1 MWDGVKMSHMYKKI
15 FEPIQVGSLRLKN
28 RIVMGPMGTGFA
40 DSSHIPTPDSAAYYA
55 ERAKG
60 GVALIIAE
68 HTISQPVGLWG
79 PHAAE
84 IWSEQAVL
92 GWKEVVDAIHEN
104 GALAAIQIGHMGRCT
119 TPRVTNGLVPIAPSP
134 VPCHL
139 IQYPP
144 HEVTL
149 EEIVMFKADYTHCV
163 LNAVKAGFDAVQLH
177 LTNGY
182 FLAEWLSGRTN
193 KRTDKYGGTIE
204 GRLRLPIELIEMIRR
219 EVGRDFPLI
228 ARLSSREINGGR
240 GLEESKLVARALEE
254 AGVDILDI
262 NAGSFSEFDWE
273 FPPYYH
279 EQGFLFPDVERI
291 HKAVNIPVIVGGRI
305 TEPRMAEQAL
315 LEGVA
320 DLVEINRC
328 HITDPYWVKKTAGN
342 EVDSIRRCI
351 GCTRCID
358 EILPDKL
365 RCSVNPFVG
374 KERQW
379 KIERAAKPK
388 TVMVIGGGPAGLQ
401 SAVVAAQRGHHVTL
415 VERENQL
422 GGLVRAA
429 AVPPMKWEVASLISS
444 LAWDAEKYGVE
455 IVLGKEADIDFIK
468 ESSPDEV
475 VLATGS
481 TPIIPDILGI
491 EGNVV
496 VTALDVLLGKR
507 WVGEKIAIIGGGM
520 VGCEVADFLSEYN
533 KDITVFEMSGEM
545 GSDMWLAV
553 KMNILKRL
561 KTKEVKQMTSSTVLS
576 IEEGVIT
583 YKKDNQEHTSR
594 KFHTIIL
601 ALGMKPF
608 NPLEKQLQHEGIKSH
623 VIGDAKIP
631 LRLHEA
637 LTSAVEVTLGI

>member
-1 MWDGVKMSHMYKKI
+1 MYKKI
-15 FEPIQVGSLRLKN
+15 FEPLQAGSIRLKN

-40 DSSHIPTPDSAAYYA
+40 DSNHCPTPESAAYYA

-68 HTISQPVGLWG
+68 HTISQPVGSWG

-84 IWSEQAVL
+84 IWSKEAVS
-92 GWKEVVDAIHEN
+92 GWKNVVDAVHEN
-104 GALAAIQIGHMGRCT
+104 GALMAIQIGHMGRCT
-119 TPRVTNGLVPIAPSP
+119 TPEVTNGLIPIAPSP

-144 HEVTL
+144 HEVTI
-149 EEIVMFKADYTHCV
+149 EEIQAFKRDYTDCV
-163 LNAVKAGFDAVQLH
+163 LNAFKAGFDAVQLH

-204 GRLRLPIELIEMIRR
+204 GRLRLPLEIIQMIRR
-219 EVGRDFPLI
+219 ELGRDFPLI

-240 GLEESKLVARALEE
+240 GLEESRLIAKALED
-254 AGVDILDI
+254 AGIDVLDI

-273 FPPYYH
+273 FPPYYR
-279 EQGFLFPDVERI
+279 EQGFLFSDVERI
-291 HKAVNIPVIVGGRI
+291 KKSVDIPVIVGGRI

-315 LEGVA
+315 LDGVA
-320 DLVEINRC
+320 DLVEINRG

-374 KERQW
+374 KELKW
-379 KIERAAKPK
+379 KIEPAAKPK

-401 SAVVAAQRGHHVTL
+401 SAVIAAQRGHRVTL
-415 VERENQL
+415 IEREKQL

-429 AVPPMKWEVASLISS
+429 AVPPMKWETASLISS
-444 LAWDAEKYGVE
+444 LAWDAEKYGVN
-455 IVLGKEADIDFIK
+455 IILGKEADVDFIK
-468 ESSPDEV
+468 GSSPDEV

-481 TPIIPDILGI
+481 TPIIPDIPGI
-491 EGNVV
+491 EDDVV

-520 VGCEVADFLSEYN
+520 VGCEVADFLAEYN
-533 KDITVFEMSGEM
+533 KDITIFEMLDEIGSG
-545 GSDMWLAV
+545 MWLAV

-561 KTKEVKQMTSSTVLS
+561 KAKEVKQITSSTVLS

-583 YKKDNQEHTSR
+583 YTKDNQEHISR
-594 KFHTIIL
+594 KFDTIIL

-608 NPLEKQLQHEGIKSH
+608 NPLEKQLEDEGIKTH
-623 VIGDAKIP
+623 AVGDAKVS

-637 LTSAVEVTLGI
+637 LTSAVEVAIKM